1 MHQVILDRLEEYL
14 SGSLE
19 SREFTAH
26 LETCQGCRA
35 ELHEIRELS
44 GDLKT
49 LGSQAQLDPHPS
61 FYARLSANL
70 ETARPRSLLSLLW
83 LDPSLARR
91 VAFASLLSLAVLGS
105 YLFTRETEYSTGP
118 PTPEVIMAQQAPA
131 DNPDVMLATLAS
143 YEP

>member
-26 LETCQGCRA
+26 LESCPRCRA
-35 ELHEIRELS
+35 ELNDMRELS

-49 LGSQAQLDPHPS
+49 LASREEFSPDSG
-61 FYARLSANL
+61 FYARVSARV
-70 ETARPRSLLSLLW
+70 EDARPRSLWSLLW
-83 LDPSLARR
+83 LDPALARR

-105 YLFTRETEYSTGP
+105 YLITRETEYSAGP